1 MTRRLTVARPLVW
14 LVFAVLVGVPSL
26 QLTRLL
32 RAKRVAPRAVVEIA
46 PAPLAVEPPP
56 APPSPSGDREP
67 FRYEPIGPAKAP
79 IAAAVISTTGRLV
92 AVLDD
97 SGEATIWDVREGK
110 RVGTIDSKQRL
121 PMQRY
126 LNGVPM
132 SIEEP
137 LGLGKDAA
145 ALAIGG
151 NDGQFRVW
159 HAQTGAR
166 LVTGLHSAKDAT
178 KPSLK
183 DAPLVDADIST
194 EGALLSVSSNGSLA
208 LWTGRHSSGDSALV
222 WMTRSPGGRVRDVDI
237 SADARAVAVA
247 SDDALYLLNPRPG
260 QQQWTAID
268 VPTDEP
274 ARRGRTSP
282 QQVRFSPGGGI
293 LASVW
298 SDGEIRIYSMV
309 TREWVR
315 SMPFGREGPWRR
327 LVAFS
332 PDGQLLAVTDGGRV
346 IQIWAMRSGSSPVAL
361 TAPRGAVR
369 SLWFTADGESV
380 VIASWGDRYLRALPL
395 PGAP

>member
-1 MTRRLTVARPLVW
+1 MTWRRTLARPLVW
-14 LVFAVLVGVPSL
+14 VLFAVLVGVPSL

-32 RAKRVAPRAVVEIA
+32 RAKRVAPRTVVE
-46 PAPLAVEPPP
+46 LPP
-56 APPSPSGDREP
+56 APPAVEPTPAEPPPPSDLEP
-67 FRYEPIGPAKAP
+67 FRYEPIGPSKAP
-79 IAAAVISTTGRLV
+79 IAAAAISMSGHLV

-97 SGEATIWDVREGK
+97 SGEVNVWDIREGK
-110 RVGTIDSKQRL
+110 RVSTIDSKQRL
-121 PMQRY
+121 PMQRF

-159 HAQTGAR
+159 HVQTGGR
-166 LVTGLHSAKDAT
+166 LLTGLHSAKDAT
-178 KPSLK
+178 TANLK
-183 DAPLVDADIST
+183 DAPLVDADISA

-208 LWTGRHSSGDSALV
+208 LWTGRHSGGDSALV

-237 SADARAVAVA
+237 SRDARAVAVA
-247 SDDALYLLNPRPG
+247 SDDAIYLLNPRPG

-327 LVAFS
+327 LLAFS
-332 PDGQLLAVTDGGRV
+332 PDGQLLAATDGGRV
-346 IQIWAMRSGSSPVAL
+346 IQVWAMRSGSSPVAL

-369 SLWFTADGESV
+369 AMWFAADGESV